1 MAAKKIK
8 KKILGESGEGDGRRS
23 NKPRKATRS
32 PDDVRGYLQRI
43 DQIRGTLAAQI
54 EAMEKLGI
62 DEIQIDG
69 VNKVTRGLD
78 LVAHFALILEH
89 EIKKAQ
95 LTSWDE

>member
-8 KKILGESGEGDGRRS
+8 KKISVSAEGGAGRRT
-23 NKPRKATRS
+23 NRPRKAPRS
-32 PDDVRGYLQRI
+32 PADIRGYLQRI

-54 EAMEKLGI
+54 QAMEQLGVE
-62 DEIQIDG
+62 EIEIDG

-95 LTSWDE
+95 LTSWED

>member
-1 MAAKKIK
+1 MAAKKMR
-8 KKILGESGEGDGRRS
+8 KKISASVEGGEGRRT
-23 NKPRKATRS
+23 NKPRKATRNA
-32 PDDVRGYLQRI
+32 DDVRGYLQRI

-54 EAMEKLGI
+54 EAMERLGI

>member
-1 MAAKKIK
+1 MAVKKTRKKISVNAEA
-8 KKILGESGEGDGRRS
+8 GSTRRE
-23 NKPRKATRS
+23 NKPRKASRS
-32 PDDVRGYLQRI
+32 PDDIRGYLQRI

-54 EAMEKLGI
+54 EAMEQLGV
-62 DEIQIDG
+62 DEIEIDG

-95 LTSWDE
+95 LTGWE